1 MFQPKQQEPFETQ
14 PGPKLYAARS
24 STGRSLVVNSKNWFG
39 QEHTLGSGSRLQP
52 CKPANL
58 STLLGAHQRE
68 AVEPTAAAADLAG
81 REQLRPEPAV
91 LLISAETEGAQ
102 REAELP
108 VAAGRAET
116 EVTREN
122 CSVCIQGTETRF
134 LQQGKPSQ
142 KNLALTESEECPAV
156 TLQCLHS

>member
-1 MFQPKQQEPFETQ
+1 MPGNIQTSEPTTPPICQRKEKARNQAVFQPKQQEPFETQ

-39 QEHTLGSGSRLQP
+39 QEHTLGSRSRLQP

-68 AVEPTAAAADLAG
+68 AVEPTAAADLAG

-102 REAELP
+102 REAKLP
-108 VAAGRAET
+108 VAGRAGT
-116 EVTREN
+116 EVT
-122 CSVCIQGTETRF
+122 
-134 LQQGKPSQ
+134 
-142 KNLALTESEECPAV
+142 
-156 TLQCLHS
+156 